1 MNYISDFTHTILENG
16 EKKEGSASMGILGG
30 NPKDE
35 PLHYGE
41 VFSVWTNLATNN
53 GLIAGYQT
61 FYNHAG
67 DEDLRKVIEDIIQ
80 VLRDEVKP
88 LEKILKTN
96 GVGLPPA
103 PPERPVARIED
114 IPPGAKFNDPEIS
127 AALSVDLAAGLVAC
141 SQAMGMSTRE
151 DVALMYGQFHAA
163 KALLGAK
170 LLRLNKN
177 KGWLVPPP
185 LHVDYPEK

>member
-1 MNYISDFTHTILENG
+1 
-16 EKKEGSASMGILGG
+16 MGILGG

-41 VFSVWTNLATNN
+41 VFSVWTGLATAN

-67 DEDLRKVIEDIIQ
+67 DEDLKKIIEDIIQ
-80 VLRDEVKP
+80 ALRDEVKP
-88 LEKILKTN
+88 LEKILKIN

-141 SQAMGMSTRE
+141 SQAMGTSTRE
-151 DVALMYGQFHAA
+151 DIALMYGQFHTA

>member
-1 MNYISDFTHTILENG
+1 
-16 EKKEGSASMGILGG
+16 MGILGG

-41 VFSVWTNLATNN
+41 VFSVWSS
-53 GLIAGYQT
+53 LIADYGMISGYQT

-67 DEDLRKVIEDIIQ
+67 DEDLKKIIEDI
-80 VLRDEVKP
+80 VETCKEEVKQ

-96 GVGLPPA
+96 GIALPPA
-103 PPERPVARIED
+103 SPERPVARLED

-127 AALSVDLAAGLVAC
+127 AALTADVAAGLVAC
-141 SQAMGMSTRE
+141 SQAMGTSTRE
-151 DVALMYGQFHAA
+151 DIALMFGQFHMA
-163 KALLGAK
+163 KAQLGAK

-185 LHVDYPEK
+185 LHVNYPEK

>member
-1 MNYISDFTHTILENG
+1 
-16 EKKEGSASMGILGG
+16 MGILSG

-41 VFSVWTNLATNN
+41 VFSIWTHLTVNY
-53 GLIAGYQT
+53 GFIAGYQT
-61 FYNHAG
+61 FYNHSG
-67 DEDLRKVIEDIIQ
+67 DEDLRKIIEDIIDTCREEAKQ
-80 VLRDEVKP
+80 
-88 LEKILKTN
+88 LEKVLKTN
-96 GVGLPPA
+96 GVALPPA

-127 AALSVDLAAGLVAC
+127 AALTGDIAAGLVTC
-141 SQAMGMSTRE
+141 SQVMGMSTRE
-151 DVALMYGQFHAA
+151 DIGLMYGQFHTA
-163 KALLGAK
+163 KAQLGAK
-170 LLRLNKN
+170 LLRLNKS